1 MTCYEKIIEMLPV
14 EINDSIRHIF
24 TLDDETLKRVNRL
37 GKRECEKLSANLA
50 FTMGVDD
57 FEMRV
62 IDFLNFVEKPK
73 LDKKVKD
80 LSIENMWDRWERG
93 GRVSKKELSK
103 IIGCSIDKI
112 ESYCSKS
119 ASVYL
124 KSYSRGAGANVYFK
138 KSDWEEYEPYLE
150 R

>member
-14 EINDSIRHIF
+14 EINDSIRKIF
-24 TLDDETLKRVNRL
+24 TLDEETLKRVNRL
-37 GKRECEKLSANLA
+37 GSKECERLSANLA
-50 FTMGVDD
+50 FTIGVDD

-62 IDFLNFVEKPK
+62 IDFLNFIEKPK

-80 LSIENMWDRWERG
+80 LSIENMWDRWVRD
-93 GRVSKKELSK
+93 GRVSKKELSL
-103 IIGCSIDKI
+103 IINRSIDTI

-124 KSYSRGAGANVYFK
+124 KSYSSGVGANVYFK
-138 KSDWEEYEPYLE
+138 KSDWEEYEPFLK

>member
-14 EINDSIRHIF
+14 EINDSIRKIF
-24 TLDDETLKRVNRL
+24 TLDEDTLKRVNRL
-37 GKRECEKLSANLA
+37 GSKECERLSANLA
-50 FTMGVDD
+50 FTIGVDD

-62 IDFLNFVEKPK
+62 IDFLNFIEKPK

-80 LSIENMWDRWERG
+80 LSIENMWDRWVRD
-93 GRVSKKELSK
+93 GRVSKKELSL
-103 IIGCSIDKI
+103 IINRSIDTI

-124 KSYSRGAGANVYFK
+124 KSYSSGVGANVYFK
-138 KSDWEEYEPYLE
+138 KSDWEEYEPFLK